1 MFGLKSIETYQPVSM
16 HAEMHAIFN
25 VTGMSPSF
33 KKQVQGMERRVPRA
47 TVGTPPAPPEHR
59 TKGPQIP
66 KGSAGSERCLSGPR
80 RVSVA
85 GSESTALIERREVV
99 DEARSLVRRTTL
111 GFLQFPDGIDWDGN
125 DVRVCVAIAA
135 KGNEHMAVLS
145 GLAQI
150 LMEPEQAEAL
160 RTSSNVDEVL
170 ELLSSIGEEDE

>member
-1 MFGLKSIETYQPVSM
+1 MADENGVLGREGVRLGLKAADKWDAIRQSGTLLAELGAVEPGYPEAMLERERSVSTFIG
-16 HAEMHAIFN
+16 EGVAI
-25 VTGMSPSF
+25 PH
-33 KKQVQGMERRVPRA
+33 
-47 TVGTPPAPPEHR
+47 GT
-59 TKGPQIP
+59 
-66 KGSAGSERCLSGPR
+66 
-80 RVSVA
+80 
-85 GSESTALIERREVV
+85 

-160 RTSSNVDEVL
+160 RSSSNVDEVL
-170 ELLSSIGEEDE
+170 ELLSGIGEEDE